1 MTTMN
6 CTRTLRSPT
15 LVKTPPSRTILDP
28 GVRFGPWLFRGALA
42 LALSAL
48 ALLRGDG
55 HISCD
60 TGARES
66 APPLESIE
74 GGNGVAIPPPILP
87 ILLRNCGEGRLHP
100 LPP

>member
-6 CTRTLRSPT
+6 CTRTPRSPP
-15 LVKTPPSRTILDP
+15 LVKTLPSRTILNP
-28 GVRFGPWLFRGALA
+28 GVHLGPWLFRGALA
-42 LALSAL
+42 LALTAL
-48 ALLRGDG
+48 SLLRGDG

-74 GGNGVAIPPPILP
+74 GGNGVAMPPPILP
-87 ILLRNCGEGRLHP
+87 ILLRNRGEGRLNP